1 MNNIKRY
8 NIFIIL
14 STIARNMVEIF
25 SSVLLYKMGYSF
37 REILLF
43 FAILYFTGAVTSTL
57 IIYSTKII
65 KPKYILITPKTL
77 FNSLT
82 KYILIL
88 SSLIFSGSFYFMQAM
103 DKTFINLVIFSI
115 IYGIGSYSYHTLRHY
130 YAIKSIDN
138 DKKTEIGSILI
149 FTNIAI
155 IFSSLIASY
164 IQSKLSLLI
173 LAITVIIISIIAII
187 PLFRFNINN
196 SDNTI
201 KYQKI
206 ERNKIKFFI
215 LEQAKVINI
224 SLQPLYLYLFID
236 DKIEFIG
243 VFNVVLGISACIF
256 IYYFVRKIDDKKYF
270 KYFNMIFCLLLFL
283 KLNVSNRYLIL
294 LIGFFEGLGIKMFEI
309 VSSQNIYNIKKN
321 TNVKGYLVIVE
332 IIFCSIRCIMC
343 IIGYLINDIKIILYL
358 SITLIF
364 LVGFVKRENLE

>member
-65 KPKYILITPKTL
+65 KPKYILI
-77 FNSLT
+77 
-82 KYILIL
+82 L

-103 DKTFINLVIFSI
+103 DKTFINLVIFSV

-138 DKKTEIGSILI
+138 HKKTEIGSILI

-164 IQSKLSLLI
+164 IQSKLSLLV
-173 LAITVIIISIIAII
+173 LAITVIIISIIAVM
-187 PLFRFNINN
+187 PLFKFDISNDVSCIR
-196 SDNTI
+196 
-201 KYQKI
+201 YQKI

-309 VSSQNIYNIKKN
+309 VSSQKIYNIKKN

-343 IIGYLINDIKIILYL
+343 IIGYFINNIKIILYL
-358 SITLIF
+358 SVALIF
-364 LVGFVKRENLE
+364 LVGFVKRENLK

>member
-65 KPKYILITPKTL
+65 KPKYILI
-77 FNSLT
+77 
-82 KYILIL
+82 L

-103 DKTFINLVIFSI
+103 NKTFINLVIFSI

-138 DKKTEIGSILI
+138 HKKTEIGSILI

-164 IQSKLSLLI
+164 IQSKLSLLV
-173 LAITVIIISIIAII
+173 LAITVIIISIIAVI
-187 PLFRFNINN
+187 PLFKFDISNDDSCIR
-196 SDNTI
+196 
-201 KYQKI
+201 YQKI
-206 ERNKIKFFI
+206 EKNKLKFFI

-243 VFNVVLGISACIF
+243 IFNVVLGISACIF

-309 VSSQNIYNIKKN
+309 VSAENIYNIKKN

-343 IIGYLINDIKIILYL
+343 IIGYFINNIKIILYL
-358 SITLIF
+358 SVALIF
-364 LVGFVKRENLE
+364 LVGFVKRENLK

>member
-43 FAILYFTGAVTSTL
+43 FAILYFTGTVTSTL

-65 KPKYILITPKTL
+65 KP
-77 FNSLT
+77 

-236 DKIEFIG
+236 DKIGFIG

-364 LVGFVKRENLE
+364 LVSFVKRENLE

>member
-1 MNNIKRY
+1 M
-8 NIFIIL
+8 
-14 STIARNMVEIF
+14 
-25 SSVLLYKMGYSF
+25 
-37 REILLF
+37 
-43 FAILYFTGAVTSTL
+43 
-57 IIYSTKII
+57 
-65 KPKYILITPKTL
+65 
-77 FNSLT
+77 
-82 KYILIL
+82 
-88 SSLIFSGSFYFMQAM
+88 
-103 DKTFINLVIFSI
+103 
-115 IYGIGSYSYHTLRHY
+115 
-130 YAIKSIDN
+130 
-138 DKKTEIGSILI
+138 
-149 FTNIAI
+149 
-155 IFSSLIASY
+155 
-164 IQSKLSLLI
+164 
-173 LAITVIIISIIAII
+173 
-187 PLFRFNINN
+187 
-196 SDNTI
+196 
-201 KYQKI
+201 
-206 ERNKIKFFI
+206 
-215 LEQAKVINI
+215 EQAKVINI

>member
-65 KPKYILITPKTL
+65 KPKYILI
-77 FNSLT
+77 
-82 KYILIL
+82 L

-138 DKKTEIGSILI
+138 HKKTEIGSILI